1 MVGVY
6 PPIREGFSPV
16 GPPTMPP
23 WFELDSDLKKMVLIA
38 SLAISLL
45 GLLVVPW
52 AIVRIPAEYFLG
64 SRAPR
69 LPWADAHP
77 ALRALLTLV
86 KNTLGALLILA
97 GFAMLVLPGQGLL
110 AILVGAM
117 LVDFPGKRPME
128 LALIRKKRV
137 HAVLNWI
144 RRRAGRGPLLVDE
157 DPGQGG
163 QDPTP

>member
-1 MVGVY
+1 
-6 PPIREGFSPV
+6 
-16 GPPTMPP
+16 MPP
-23 WFELDSDLKKMVLIA
+23 WFELNRDLVDLVVFV

-45 GLLVVPW
+45 GLIAVPW
-52 AIVRIPAEYFLG
+52 AIVRIPGDYFLG
-64 SRAPR
+64 PRPPR

-77 ALRALLTLV
+77 VLRILLTLT
-86 KNTLGALLILA
+86 KNALGILLVLA
-97 GFAMLVLPGQGLL
+97 GIAMLVLPGQGLL

-128 LALIRKKRV
+128 LALIRMKRV
-137 HAVLNWI
+137 HAVLNWV

>member
-1 MVGVY
+1 
-6 PPIREGFSPV
+6 
-16 GPPTMPP
+16 MPP
-23 WFELDSDLKKMVLIA
+23 WLELNRDLVDLVMFV

-45 GLLVVPW
+45 GLIAVPW
-52 AIVRIPAEYFLG
+52 AIVRIPADYFLG
-64 SRAPR
+64 PRPPR

-77 ALRALLTLV
+77 VLRALLTLT
-86 KNTLGALLILA
+86 KNALGILLLLA
-97 GFAMLVLPGQGLL
+97 GIAMLVLPGQGLL

-137 HAVLNWI
+137 HAVLNWV